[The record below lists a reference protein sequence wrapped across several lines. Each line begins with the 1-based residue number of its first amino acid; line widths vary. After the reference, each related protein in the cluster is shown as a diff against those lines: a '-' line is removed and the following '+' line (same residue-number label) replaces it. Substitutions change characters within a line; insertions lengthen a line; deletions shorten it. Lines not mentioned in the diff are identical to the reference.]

1 MTPLSAHPGGRKQAI
16 IRERQIVSF
25 ETFVSLRYL
34 RAKRKQAFISVITFI
49 SIAGVM
55 LGVMAMMVVLAVMTG
70 FAKDIKSKILG
81 ANAHIRVMSRNG
93 QMDQYEEVMKKI
105 ENVKGV
111 EASAPFIYSQV
122 MLRRGSSVSGAILRG
137 IDPSRAGQVVDLE
150 KCVKDSD
157 LGALARGVNS
167 ESPEDAENGKVPA
180 IILGKELSRLL
191 TAYPG
196 DEVYV
201 VSPVG
206 GSLTPTGNRIPRMKK
221 FQVVGLFD
229 SGMYDYDTSFAY
241 VSIGVAQQLLR
252 LGDAVHGIE
261 VKVDDIYRVDE
272 ISRSILQSLGVAYW
286 TQDWMQMNKNFFSA
300 LKLEKTVMFIILVLI
315 ILVAAFNIISTLI
328 MMVMEKNK
336 DIAILKSMGATS
348 KSIMQIFMLDGL
360 IIGVV
365 GTVLGIMGGSLLCF
379 LLKRYEF
386 VKLPSDV
393 YYIST
398 LPVMVQLIDVAL
410 IALCAIAISFL
421 ATLYPSFQASR
432 LDPAAAIRYE

>member
-1 MTPLSAHPGGRKQAI
+1 M
-16 IRERQIVSF
+16 SF
-25 ETFVSLRYL
+25 EFFVGFRYL
-34 RAKRKQAFISVITFI
+34 RARRKQAFISLVTCI
-49 SIAGVM
+49 SVAGVM

-70 FAKDIKSKILG
+70 FEKDIKSKILG

-93 QMDQYEEVMKKI
+93 KLDHHEEVMTGI
-105 ENVKGV
+105 EDVEGVK
-111 EASAPFIYSQV
+111 ASAPFIHSQV

-150 KCVKDSD
+150 KSVKEADLQALTRVPDSHA
-157 LGALARGVNS
+157 GSTEGGKA
-167 ESPEDAENGKVPA
+167 SPG
-180 IILGKELSRLL
+180 IILGKELSHLL
-191 TAYPG
+191 AAYPG

-201 VSPVG
+201 VSPFG
-206 GSLTPTGNRIPRMKK
+206 GSLTPIGGRIPHMKK
-221 FQVVGLFD
+221 FEVVGLFD

-241 VSIGVAQQLLR
+241 VSIESAQRILR
-252 LGDAVHGIE
+252 LGPSVHGIE
-261 VKVDDIYRVDE
+261 VKVDDIYSVDQ
-272 ISRSILQSLGVAYW
+272 ISKSIVKCLGTGYW

-315 ILVAAFNIISTLI
+315 IIVAAFNIISTLI

-348 KSIMQIFMLDGL
+348 QSIMKIFMLGGL
-360 IIGVV
+360 VIGVV
-365 GTVLGIMGGSLLCF
+365 GTILGIMGGSVLCF

-398 LPVMVQLIDVAL
+398 LPVRVQVVDVAL
-410 IALCAIAISFL
+410 IALSAIAISFL
-421 ATLYPSFQASR
+421 ATLYPSYQASR
-432 LDPAAAIRYE
+432 LDPAAGIRYE

>member
-1 MTPLSAHPGGRKQAI
+1 M
-16 IRERQIVSF
+16 SF
-25 ETFVSLRYL
+25 EFFVGLRYL
-34 RAKRKQAFISVITFI
+34 RARRKQAFISLITFI
-49 SIAGVM
+49 SVAGVM

-70 FAKDIKSKILG
+70 FEKDIKSKILG
-81 ANAHIRVMSRNG
+81 ANAHIRVMSRDG
-93 QMDQYEEVMKKI
+93 KLDHHEEVMTGI
-105 ENVKGV
+105 EDVEGVK
-111 EASAPFIYSQV
+111 ASAPFIYSQV

-137 IDPSRAGQVVDLE
+137 IDPSRAGQVVDIE
-150 KCVKDSD
+150 KSVKETDLQALTRVPDSHA
-157 LGALARGVNS
+157 GSTEGGKA
-167 ESPEDAENGKVPA
+167 SP
-180 IILGKELSRLL
+180 GKELSHLL
-191 TAYPG
+191 AAYPG

-201 VSPVG
+201 VSPFG
-206 GSLTPTGNRIPRMKK
+206 GSLTPIGGRIPHMKK
-221 FQVVGLFD
+221 FKVVGLFD

-241 VSIGVAQQLLR
+241 VSIESAQQILR
-252 LGDAVHGIE
+252 LGPSVHGVE
-261 VKVDDIYRVDE
+261 VKVDDIYSVDQ
-272 ISRSILQSLGVAYW
+272 ISKSIVKRLGTGYW

-348 KSIMQIFMLDGL
+348 KSIMKIFMFDGL
-360 IIGVV
+360 VIGVV
-365 GTVLGIMGGSLLCF
+365 GTILGIMGGSVLCF

-398 LPVMVQLIDVAL
+398 LPVRVQVVDVAL
-410 IALCAIAISFL
+410 IALSAIAISFL
-421 ATLYPSFQASR
+421 ATLYPSYQASR

>member
-1 MTPLSAHPGGRKQAI
+1 M
-16 IRERQIVSF
+16 SF
-25 ETFVSLRYL
+25 EFFVGFRYL
-34 RAKRKQAFISVITFI
+34 RARRKQAFISLVTFI
-49 SIAGVM
+49 SVAGVM

-70 FAKDIKSKILG
+70 FEKDIKSKILG

-93 QMDQYEEVMKKI
+93 KLDHHEEVMTGI
-105 ENVKGV
+105 EDVEGVK
-111 EASAPFIYSQV
+111 ASAPFIHSQV

-150 KCVKDSD
+150 KSVKEADLQALTRVPDSHA
-157 LGALARGVNS
+157 GSTEGGKA
-167 ESPEDAENGKVPA
+167 SPG
-180 IILGKELSRLL
+180 IILGKELSHLL
-191 TAYPG
+191 AAYPG

-201 VSPVG
+201 VSPFG
-206 GSLTPTGNRIPRMKK
+206 GSLTPIGGRIPHMKK
-221 FQVVGLFD
+221 FEVVGLFD

-241 VSIGVAQQLLR
+241 VSIESAQQILR
-252 LGDAVHGIE
+252 LGPSVHGIE
-261 VKVDDIYRVDE
+261 VKVDDIYSVDQ
-272 ISRSILQSLGVAYW
+272 ISKSIVKCLGTGYW

-315 ILVAAFNIISTLI
+315 IIVAAFNIISTLI

-348 KSIMQIFMLDGL
+348 QSIMKIFMLGGL
-360 IIGVV
+360 VIGVV
-365 GTVLGIMGGSLLCF
+365 GTILGIMGGSVLCF

-398 LPVMVQLIDVAL
+398 LPVRVQVVDVAL
-410 IALCAIAISFL
+410 IALSAIAISFL
-421 ATLYPSFQASR
+421 ATLYPSYQASR
-432 LDPAAAIRYE
+432 LDPAAGIRYE

>member
-1 MTPLSAHPGGRKQAI
+1 M
-16 IRERQIVSF
+16 SF
-25 ETFVSLRYL
+25 EFFVGLRYL

-49 SIAGVM
+49 SVAGVT

-70 FAKDIKSKILG
+70 FEKDIKSKILG
-81 ANAHIRVMSRNG
+81 ANAHIRVMSRDG
-93 QMDQYEEVMKKI
+93 KLDKHEEVMTGI
-105 ENVKGV
+105 EAVEGV
-111 EASAPFIYSQV
+111 MASAPFIYSQV

-137 IDPSRAGQVVDLE
+137 IDPSRAGQVVDIE
-150 KCVKDSD
+150 RSVKDTD
-157 LGALARGVNS
+157 LRALTRAAASQTHAKEGREAAPPG
-167 ESPEDAENGKVPA
+167 
-180 IILGKELSRLL
+180 IILGKELSLL
-191 TAYPG
+191 LAAYPG

-201 VSPVG
+201 VSPFG
-206 GSLTPTGNRIPRMKK
+206 GSLTPIGGRLPHMKK
-221 FQVVGLFD
+221 FKVVGLFD

-241 VSIGVAQQLLR
+241 VSIEAAQQLLR
-252 LGDAVHGIE
+252 LGRSVHGIE
-261 VKVDDIYRVDE
+261 VKVDDIYNVDKV
-272 ISRSILQSLGVAYW
+272 SKSILKRVGSAYW

-348 KSIMQIFMLDGL
+348 KSIMKIFMLDGL
-360 IIGVV
+360 VIGVV
-365 GTVLGIMGGSLLCF
+365 GTILGIMGGSALCF

-398 LPVMVQLIDVAL
+398 LPVRVQVVDVAL
-410 IALCAIAISFL
+410 IALCAVAISFF
-421 ATLYPSFQASR
+421 ATLYPAYQASR
-432 LDPAAAIRYE
+432 LDPAAAIRYG